1 MLLILEQEL
10 TLGNKMAIID
20 NNKFIIN
27 AKSREIY
34 AAQKQ
39 KEIGTKGGK
48 KFNSWTILVLSGRII

>member
-34 AAQKQ
+34 AAQK
-39 KEIGTKGGK
+39 
-48 KFNSWTILVLSGRII
+48 